1 MYELSSAVI
10 ARMMRRCHRAGRI
23 NSNVGQQQRRRQQ
36 PERRSRQSTR
46 RERRQA
52 LDVDQIV
59 QAAMDIADEKGP
71 DAITMRAVAARL
83 DVGVMSLYWHVP
95 TKRDLE
101 GLVVQQLMEEAA
113 PPPELSGDW
122 REDLASIARS
132 ARQNM
137 LRHPW
142 MIDLYSSM
150 DASPE
155 AMIGHGFLRHVEH
168 TMRMVED
175 LPLDFTTK
183 MSITS
188 AIDNFTMGFTAG
200 EIIDRRQHA
209 RMGMSEQ
216 EFRRQIAPRIR
227 ELLAERDYPLFRYY
241 MEHDQDLPDLDAR
254 FELELGI
261 ILDGIG
267 ARIEQARRGAAPTTS
282 EDEH

>member
-1 MYELSSAVI
+1 
-10 ARMMRRCHRAGRI
+10 
-23 NSNVGQQQRRRQQ
+23 VGQQREERRRHGEGRQ
-36 PERRSRQSTR
+36 PARRA
-46 RERRQA
+46 RRQA

-59 QAAMDIADEKGP
+59 QAAMAIADEEGP
-71 DAITMRAVAARL
+71 EAITMRAVAARL
-83 DVGVMSLYWHVP
+83 GVGVMSLYWHVP

-101 GLVVQQLMEEAA
+101 GLLMQQLMDEAS
-113 PPPELSGDW
+113 PPPDPTGDW

-132 ARQNM
+132 ARRNM

-142 MIDLYSSM
+142 MIDLYSRI

-155 AMIGHGFLRHVEH
+155 GVIGHGLLRHIEH
-168 TMRMVED
+168 TMRMVEG

-209 RMGMSEQ
+209 KMGMTEE
-216 EFRRQIAPRIR
+216 EFRHEISPRIR
-227 ELLAERDYPLFRYY
+227 ELLEEGDYPLFRYY
-241 MEHDQDLPDLDAR
+241 MAHDQELPDLDGR
-254 FELELGI
+254 FELELSI

-267 ARIEQARRGAAPTTS
+267 ARIAQTRRLGSPTMS
-282 EDEH
+282 EDEAT